1 MDWYGPD
8 DKWPEHSKQHFR
20 DALKH
25 AQNAGWSFRKFE
37 GHSFGRVVCDRE
49 LPKEDRCEYLIFS
62 TAKASETASLELKS
76 RVDRCP
82 HRETGTPASAV
93 ATATE
98 LLDEAEVL
106 IEAAQACMT
115 AADKQAR
122 ADELLARAAHQA
134 EEAEET
140 LNSALD
146 LDEASRDD
154 MARAKD
160 LAESAGYPYPADG
173 SLQPEPLLET
183 ADGRAVLAQDRLKK
197 PGSSQS
203 RARAQQ
209 RAQQVR
215 ARIQA
220 LRAQMG

>member
-1 MDWYGPD
+1 MDWYGPND
-8 DKWPEHSKQHFR
+8 EWPEHSKQHFR

-25 AQNAGWSFRKFE
+25 ARNAGWSFYEFE
-37 GHSFGRVVCDRE
+37 GHCFGRVVCDPD
-49 LPKEDRCEYLIFS
+49 LPKEDRCEYLVFS
-62 TAKASETASLELKS
+62 TGKALESAARELKS

-82 HRETGTPASAV
+82 HRRVPAPSSAV
-93 ATATE
+93 AVAME

-106 IEAAQACMT
+106 IEAAQTCMT

-122 ADELLARAAHQA
+122 ADELLVRAADQA

-154 MARAKD
+154 MSRASD
-160 LAESAGYPYPADG
+160 LAESAGYPADG

-183 ADGRAVLAQDRLKK
+183 ADDRAILAQDRLKK
-197 PGSSQS
+197 PGRSQS

-209 RAQQVR
+209 RAR
-215 ARIQA
+215 EIRNRIRA
-220 LRAQMG
+220 LRAQLG

>member
-1 MDWYGPD
+1 MDWYGPND
-8 DKWPEHSKQHFR
+8 EWPEHSKQHFR

-25 AQNAGWSFRKFE
+25 ARSAGWSFRKFE

-49 LPKEDRCEYLIFS
+49 LPNEDRCEYLVFS
-62 TAKASETASLELKS
+62 TGKSSEASARELKS

-82 HRETGTPASAV
+82 HRKDGAPASAV
-93 ATATE
+93 VIATE
-98 LLDEAEVL
+98 LLDEAELL
-106 IEAAQACMT
+106 IEAAQACM
-115 AADKQAR
+115 AATDRQAR
-122 ADELLARAAHQA
+122 ADELLALAAVQA

-146 LDEASRDD
+146 LDEASRYDRS
-154 MARAKD
+154 RAND

-173 SLQPEPLLET
+173 SLEPEPLLET
-183 ADGRAVLAQDRLKK
+183 ADGRAVLAQNKLKK

-209 RAQQVR
+209 RAQEIR
-215 ARIQA
+215 ARIRA
-220 LRAQMG
+220 LRTQLG